1 MESKISV
8 CREILS
14 LGGTMEEGL
23 AHLVNRM
30 GEGHLED
37 TRFLY
42 EDILNAFRSINM
54 ALEMDFAE
62 QNKIPV
68 VSERLQLAF
77 DKINQSYTD
86 NKLNSCRMDMQFILY
101 PAFKDW
107 MQEINRCLRPII
119 QS

>member
-1 MESKISV
+1 
-8 CREILS
+8 
-14 LGGTMEEGL
+14 MEEGL

-42 EDILNAFRSINM
+42 EDILNAFRSISM
-54 ALEMDFAE
+54 AMEMDLAE
-62 QNKIPV
+62 QNQIPV

-77 DKINQSYTD
+77 DKMNQSYED
-86 NKLNSCRMDMQFILY
+86 NKLDTCRMDMQFVLF

-107 MQEINRCLRPII
+107 IQEIDRCLRPLI